1 MSHLRIYNKCFFT
14 LKVAKFDLLRPAF
27 FNLVCPQIF
36 SVAAFKYRLIWIT
49 LFTPWS
55 SSQMLSRNETQ
66 LFVLNIMG
74 LLQMCLWTF
83 RHYVTCS
90 FSVIPIF
97 FCPRG
102 FLQSL
107 LGHHFHLSNCNHPE
121 CVIVFGYGLHFILVW
136 RKEGRRR
143 CVRVVQCFIMPR

>member
-66 LFVLNIMG
+66 LFILNIMG

-90 FSVIPIF
+90 VSVIPIF
-97 FCPRG
+97 FVLGDSSNHC
-102 FLQSL
+102 LAIISICLIAITQSVL
-107 LGHHFHLSNCNHPE
+107 LCLAME
-121 CVIVFGYGLHFILVW
+121 
-136 RKEGRRR
+136 EGRRR